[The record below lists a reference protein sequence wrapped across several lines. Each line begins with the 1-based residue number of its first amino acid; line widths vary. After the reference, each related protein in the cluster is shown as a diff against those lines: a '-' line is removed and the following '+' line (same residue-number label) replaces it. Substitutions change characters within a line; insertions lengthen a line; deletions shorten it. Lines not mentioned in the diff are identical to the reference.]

1 MLLAAEVVD
10 LRALR
15 AAAWSGVPH
24 QCRALSWQ
32 LLLGYLP
39 PNRAWRESTL
49 ERKRREYCEAVP
61 QHFDVPNAERTD
73 GHRAMLHQILIDVPR
88 TAPSVK
94 IFRNAVVQRALER
107 ILYIWALRHPASG
120 YVQGINDLV
129 TPFYFVFLSRHLPRD
144 RPCTEEDVEALSQQ
158 ELDEVE
164 ADAYWCLSKLI
175 DSIQDHYTDSQPGIQ
190 RMVFK
195 LSHLVKRIDAPLHA
209 HLEEQGL
216 QFIQFAFR
224 WMTCL
229 LMRELS
235 LDLILRVWDTYLAE
249 YGASDDASTGSDG
262 FAVLHVYTC
271 AALMLKFSAE
281 LQRMEFQ
288 DLVIFLQRLPTTGW
302 SDKEVGVL
310 LSEAF
315 VMKSHFHNSQAHLS
329 GGS

>member
-1 MLLAAEVVD
+1 M
-10 LRALR
+10 
-15 AAAWSGVPH
+15 
-24 QCRALSWQ
+24 
-32 LLLGYLP
+32 
-39 PNRAWRESTL
+39 
-49 ERKRREYCEAVP
+49 
-61 QHFDVPNAERTD
+61 
-73 GHRAMLHQILIDVPR
+73 
-88 TAPSVK
+88 
-94 IFRNAVVQRALER
+94 
-107 ILYIWALRHPASG
+107 
-120 YVQGINDLV
+120 QGINDLV
-129 TPFYFVFLSRHLPRD
+129 TPFYFAFLSCHLPRD
-144 RPCTEEDVEALSQQ
+144 RACTEEDVEALSQR
-158 ELDEVE
+158 ELDQAE

-195 LSHLVKRIDAPLHA
+195 LSNLIKRIDAPLSA

-249 YGASDDASTGSDG
+249 HGASDDASTGSDG

-271 AALMLKFSAE
+271 AALMLKFSPE
-281 LQRMEFQ
+281 LKRMEFQ
-288 DLVIFLQRLPTTGW
+288 DLVMFLQHLPTTGW

-315 VMKSHFHNSQAHLS
+315 VMKSHFHHSQAHLM
-329 GGS
+329 GVN

>member
-1 MLLAAEVVD
+1 MWPTP
-10 LRALR
+10 R
-15 AAAWSGVPH
+15 
-24 QCRALSWQ
+24 WQ
-32 LLLGYLP
+32 
-39 PNRAWRESTL
+39 
-49 ERKRREYCEAVP
+49 
-61 QHFDVPNAERTD
+61 
-73 GHRAMLHQILIDVPR
+73 
-88 TAPSVK
+88 
-94 IFRNAVVQRALER
+94 
-107 ILYIWALRHPASG
+107 
-120 YVQGINDLV
+120 
-129 TPFYFVFLSRHLPRD
+129 
-144 RPCTEEDVEALSQQ
+144 
-158 ELDEVE
+158 VE

-281 LQRMEFQ
+281 LQVCRAHWSERAARPATRTWAYSVLTVTLQRVRSQRMEFQ

>member
-1 MLLAAEVVD
+1 MLPAEI
-10 LRALR
+10 
-15 AAAWSGVPH
+15 
-24 QCRALSWQ
+24 
-32 LLLGYLP
+32 LL
-39 PNRAWRESTL
+39 
-49 ERKRREYCEAVP
+49 
-61 QHFDVPNAERTD
+61 
-73 GHRAMLHQILIDVPR
+73 DVPR

-94 IFRNAVVQRALER
+94 IFRHAVVQRALER

-144 RPCTEEDVEALSQQ
+144 RPCTEEDVEALSQA
-158 ELDEVE
+158 ELDQVE

-175 DSIQDHYTDSQPGIQ
+175 DSIQDHYTDSQVRPPSPTLANLGPPWPLRLLPRRISHRLLCPLAQPGIQ

-195 LSHLVKRIDAPLHA
+195 LSHLVRRIDAPLHE
-209 HLEEQGL
+209 HLDEQGL

-249 YGASDDASTGSDG
+249 HGASDEGGSGASDG

-281 LQRMEFQ
+281 LRGMEFQ
-288 DLVIFLQRLPTTGW
+288 DLVLFLQHLPTTGW

-315 VMKSHFHNSQAHLS
+315 VMKSHFHNSQAHLE